1 MILSKLQLQNFRN
14 YQDIELKFNTD
25 VNKIVL
31 LANNATGKTNILEAI
46 YLLALTKSFRVKKYQ
61 DLILWGMD
69 FAKVRGEVVK
79 KDDTISVEVFI
90 DEMQKHQKIM
100 KVNDV
105 KVKTKQFIGELNVVF
120 FHPEDLNML
129 YLSPDLRRKYL
140 DILLSQTNKNY
151 LQAFANYKKAIKQ
164 RNSLL
169 NQIFDREKSPSDLDV
184 WDEKLVENGQILIDE
199 RKKTVKFLNKYLEGI
214 YRKISGG
221 KEKLEIEYKTNVE
234 NEYLETLKKKR
245 EKDIRKGTTSVGPHR
260 DDLRTHLNGRDVEEY
275 GSRGEFRTILLALKI
290 AEIRFIE
297 EHTKE
302 TPVLL
307 LDDVFSELDPERQLR
322 LLEAFNSCQT
332 IITTTDIVHLEN
344 VKEKIHIF
352 ELEDRRLVRDYVR

>member
-245 EKDIRKGTTSVGPHR
+245 EKDIR
-260 DDLRTHLNGRDVEEY
+260 
-275 GSRGEFRTILLALKI
+275 
-290 AEIRFIE
+290 
-297 EHTKE
+297 
-302 TPVLL
+302 
-307 LDDVFSELDPERQLR
+307 
-322 LLEAFNSCQT
+322 
-332 IITTTDIVHLEN
+332 
-344 VKEKIHIF
+344 
-352 ELEDRRLVRDYVR
+352 